1 MILVHQL
8 LAILFWTAFWSVFR
22 ASHKVSKGDGY
33 NLLYIGH
40 YLRVIVPLS
49 FLFLFLTLREILPF
63 QSTRIMVGINF
74 ILASL
79 IIIGRF
85 QFVRFVVLGKKFTA
99 YRFNFEYIPLAIGI
113 FGYVFTQFLLFQ
125 HENISNGLIERAV
138 QAYEMS
144 QMIPELK
151 FIYLLLI
158 NADLLLLIRQIEIVY
173 GIEGKTK
180 LKKLM
185 NRLNGFFFISFFA
198 RFVSFIGAVISSPGL
213 FRLGMLWTF
222 VSLVIILLVLLFFSE
237 ADLPEVTKAAQE
249 NEDEQDNLWEVLLK
263 YLDTTKPFLSKNLQM
278 KDVALQL
285 EVRESE
291 LRAVIQLNSG
301 LNFPELINAYRLHH
315 LIKME
320 LPENQKPMTSEAMA
334 DACGFNSRTTLFRTT
349 KKWLNMSASQIV
361 RGEVT
366 FNLES
371 AIRKK

>member
-1 MILVHQL
+1 
-8 LAILFWTAFWSVFR
+8 
-22 ASHKVSKGDGY
+22 
-33 NLLYIGH
+33 
-40 YLRVIVPLS
+40 
-49 FLFLFLTLREILPF
+49 
-63 QSTRIMVGINF
+63 
-74 ILASL
+74 
-79 IIIGRF
+79 
-85 QFVRFVVLGKKFTA
+85 
-99 YRFNFEYIPLAIGI
+99 
-113 FGYVFTQFLLFQ
+113 
-125 HENISNGLIERAV
+125 
-138 QAYEMS
+138 
-144 QMIPELK
+144 
-151 FIYLLLI
+151 
-158 NADLLLLIRQIEIVY
+158 
-173 GIEGKTK
+173 
-180 LKKLM
+180 LM
-185 NRLNGFFFISFFA
+185 
-198 RFVSFIGAVISSPGL
+198 
-213 FRLGMLWTF
+213 
-222 VSLVIILLVLLFFSE
+222 VLLFFSE
-237 ADLPEVTKAAQE
+237 ADFPEVTKAAQE